1 MGKAADLFVSTDA
14 ARETLHRRI
23 TPTDE
28 QFEDQKN
35 RWNDLAA
42 FLKGR
47 LKEETGLNTR
57 TWLQGSYKFDT
68 QIRPWM
74 TGAEFDID
82 LGLYFEWAGEP
93 DDGDYDPDTL
103 KALVQV
109 VLGEYQADAENDA
122 TSVEEPKERCCR
134 ISFNPD
140 FHIDV
145 PCYHLDPQR
154 DARSLATETKGWEE
168 SDPKA
173 IYVWF
178 KDQYDDAALRA
189 QLRRQVRYLKMWAAL
204 NFKDDKRPSSILL
217 TVLATES
224 LLGYAIAN
232 VADDELLEHIAIVVH
247 ARLEASHIVPNPV
260 NGNENLNRLDDDG
273 NDLLVQRLAELK
285 DVAQRA
291 RAAQDKAAA
300 AEIWSEI
307 FGQFFP
313 MPEDN
318 AEELAKVDEG
328 RNALALYRFDPEIEV
343 EATPRANAHRS
354 WRGLNEIVAI
364 PKDCSIRFTLVN
376 AERLPQG
383 ATLRWTVRN
392 KGEEAMRENDL
403 GHRAG
408 NQIETIEHSAYN
420 GDHAM
425 DLTVYLGSQVIGRR
439 RVWVR
444 IRGVAMPARNKP
456 RRRYPG

>member
-1 MGKAADLFVSTDA
+1 MGKAADLFISSDA

-35 RWNDLAA
+35 RWNDLAE
-42 FLKGR
+42 FIKGR
-47 LKEETGLNTR
+47 LKENTGLATR

-68 QIRPWM
+68 QIRPW
-74 TGAEFDID
+74 TVGAEFDID
-82 LGLYFEWAGEP
+82 LGLYFEWAGQP
-93 DDGDYDPDTL
+93 ADGPYAPKYL
-103 KALVQV
+103 KALVQKA
-109 VLGEYQADAENDA
+109 LGDYRADAEDDA
-122 TSVEEPKERCCR
+122 TGLEKPKERCCR

-145 PCYHLDPQR
+145 PCYHLDAQR
-154 DARSLATETKGWEE
+154 DARALATETNGWEK

-173 IYVWF
+173 IYEWF
-178 KDQYDDAALRA
+178 KDQQTDAALRG

-204 NFKDDKRPSSILL
+204 NFEEEDRPSSILL
-217 TVLATES
+217 TVLAVDA
-224 LLGYAIAN
+224 LHGYAIAD
-232 VADDELLEHIAIVVH
+232 VADDDLLAHVAIVVN
-247 ARLEASHIVPNPV
+247 ARLKISHIVPNPV
-260 NGNENLNRLDDDG
+260 NKSEDLNRLTDDAKS
-273 NDLLVQRLAELK
+273 VFVHRLAELK

-291 RAAQDKAAA
+291 RVAQDKAVA
-300 AEIWSEI
+300 AETWAEV

-318 AEELAKVDEG
+318 DEEIAKADG
-328 RNALALYRFDPEIEV
+328 ARNALALFRFDPQIEV
-343 EATPRANAHRS
+343 EAIPSANANRS
-354 WRGLNEIVAI
+354 WRGLNEIVRI
-364 PKDCSIRFTLVN
+364 PKDCSIRFTLGN
-376 AERLPQG
+376 AHQLPHG

-392 KGEEAMRENDL
+392 KGYEAMRENDL

-408 NQIETIEHSAYN
+408 NQIEITEHSAYN

-444 IRGVAMPARNKP
+444 IRGTAIPARNKR
-456 RRRYPG
+456 RRRYFG